1 MEYTHILPNHITP
14 PGDFLEISLV
24 LCQREILYP
33 KRKPRLSKEK
43 EKTQI
48 CLPLFNVA
56 LFIKETRAQRNRKFT
71 LCPESCDVI
80 LPLRPLHLEVGERLS
95 FRVKYQ
101 TNAASPLPEH
111 GVAVAMTGALCC
123 PGDDIM
129 PEAVPV
135 LPLVVVC
142 AGESAALAGWIGG
155 KGVCS
160 T

>member
-1 MEYTHILPNHITP
+1 MVSQLHSTSSGLGNSAIHTQTHTHTHVVCADACVCSANKVFRTTGEWSTHTYSPITSLL
-14 PGDFLEISLV
+14 LEVSSKYRLFCV
-24 LCQREILYP
+24 NVRFLYP

-95 FRVKYQ
+95 FRV
-101 TNAASPLPEH
+101 
-111 GVAVAMTGALCC
+111 
-123 PGDDIM
+123 
-129 PEAVPV
+129 
-135 LPLVVVC
+135 
-142 AGESAALAGWIGG
+142 
-155 KGVCS
+155 
-160 T
+160 